1 MGEAIQQVKNQLDE
15 YWQSLDK
22 DKKKKI
28 VIIGIIAL
36 LSIIVLTILLTRTKY
51 EVLYRNLSLEDMG
64 DVKSKLDELGIEYKI
79 PDDDPTT
86 ILVPKDMK
94 NIAKI
99 ELASEGLPQ
108 SGYSFLD
115 AFKDSSWTMTD
126 YDKKERMKLALQSEL
141 ASTIAEIDGIE
152 KATVYI
158 KEKDESGFV
167 LNEYENETTASVFIE
182 KSGRRPLSAQTIEA
196 IKNLVAS
203 SVNMNPEKVQIIDN
217 EGNLLTGD
225 QSESEI
231 LMTEQF
237 LIRSSLESRI
247 NESIKK
253 FLENIFGPGNVDVRS
268 SVNINFDSEK
278 TTVVEFQPPI
288 EGNEEGLIRSIEEVE
303 EHISEAGAVGVP
315 GVEENIQDYVIAEED
330 GENYSR
336 RSSIINYELNE
347 INQEIL
353 RAPGQVEDITVAVLI
368 NRQFLLDEEFNED
381 IRTDIENLI
390 YAATGL
396 DTRQVEVIARDFA
409 LTDTPDLMPI
419 DADENLYRYIALG
432 ILVILIIIAI
442 IIYRRRKIEKEQF
455 EELQQRMA
463 EERAITEEVEDL
475 DLEIEK
481 PRLKYQIDNFVDKN
495 PELAAQLIRAWLNE

>member
-182 KSGRRPLSAQTIEA
+182 KSGRRPLPAQTIEA
-196 IKNLVAS
+196 IQNLVAS
-203 SVNMNPEKVQIIDN
+203 SVNMDPEKVQIIDN

-368 NRQFLLDEEFNED
+368 NRQVLLDEEFNED

>member
-182 KSGRRPLSAQTIEA
+182 KSGRRPLPAQTIEA
-196 IKNLVAS
+196 IQNLVAS

>member
-368 NRQFLLDEEFNED
+368 NRQVLLDEEFNED

>member
-368 NRQFLLDEEFNED
+368 NRQALLDEEFNED

>member
-182 KSGRRPLSAQTIEA
+182 KSGRRPLPAQTIEA

-368 NRQFLLDEEFNED
+368 NRQVLLDEEFNED

>member
-1 MGEAIQQVKNQLDE
+1 M
-15 YWQSLDK
+15 
-22 DKKKKI
+22 
-28 VIIGIIAL
+28 
-36 LSIIVLTILLTRTKY
+36 
-51 EVLYRNLSLEDMG
+51 
-64 DVKSKLDELGIEYKI
+64 
-79 PDDDPTT
+79 
-86 ILVPKDMK
+86 
-94 NIAKI
+94 
-99 ELASEGLPQ
+99 
-108 SGYSFLD
+108 
-115 AFKDSSWTMTD
+115 
-126 YDKKERMKLALQSEL
+126 
-141 ASTIAEIDGIE
+141 
-152 KATVYI
+152 
-158 KEKDESGFV
+158 
-167 LNEYENETTASVFIE
+167 
-182 KSGRRPLSAQTIEA
+182 
-196 IKNLVAS
+196 
-203 SVNMNPEKVQIIDN
+203 
-217 EGNLLTGD
+217 
-225 QSESEI
+225 
-231 LMTEQF
+231 
-237 LIRSSLESRI
+237 
-247 NESIKK
+247 
-253 FLENIFGPGNVDVRS
+253 
-268 SVNINFDSEK
+268 
-278 TTVVEFQPPI
+278 
-288 EGNEEGLIRSIEEVE
+288 IRSIEEVE

-368 NRQFLLDEEFNED
+368 NRQVLLDEEFNED

>member
-182 KSGRRPLSAQTIEA
+182 KKWPTT
-196 IKNLVAS
+196 LVS
-203 SVNMNPEKVQIIDN
+203 SDY
-217 EGNLLTGD
+217 
-225 QSESEI
+225 
-231 LMTEQF
+231 
-237 LIRSSLESRI
+237 RSY
-247 NESIKK
+247 KK
-253 FLENIFGPGNVDVRS
+253 SCGIFSKYEPR
-268 SVNINFDSEK
+268 K
-278 TTVVEFQPPI
+278 
-288 EGNEEGLIRSIEEVE
+288 
-303 EHISEAGAVGVP
+303 GA
-315 GVEENIQDYVIAEED
+315 N
-330 GENYSR
+330 
-336 RSSIINYELNE
+336 
-347 INQEIL
+347 
-353 RAPGQVEDITVAVLI
+353 
-368 NRQFLLDEEFNED
+368 NRQ
-381 IRTDIENLI
+381 
-390 YAATGL
+390 
-396 DTRQVEVIARDFA
+396 
-409 LTDTPDLMPI
+409 
-419 DADENLYRYIALG
+419 
-432 ILVILIIIAI
+432 
-442 IIYRRRKIEKEQF
+442 
-455 EELQQRMA
+455 
-463 EERAITEEVEDL
+463 
-475 DLEIEK
+475 
-481 PRLKYQIDNFVDKN
+481 
-495 PELAAQLIRAWLNE
+495 

>member
-1 MGEAIQQVKNQLDE
+1 MGEAIQQIKSQLDE
-15 YWQSLDK
+15 YWQSIDN
-22 DKKKKI
+22 DKKKRI
-28 VIIGIIAL
+28 IIIGIMAL
-36 LSIIVLTILLTRTKY
+36 LSIIILTVLLTRTRY

-64 DVKSKLDELGIEYKI
+64 EVKNKLDELGIDYKI
-79 PDDDPTT
+79 ANDDPTT

-115 AFKDSSWTMTD
+115 AFNDSSWTMTD
-126 YDKKERMKLALQSEL
+126 YDKKERMKFALQSEL
-141 ASTIAEIDGIE
+141 ASTIAGIDGIK

-158 KEKDESGFV
+158 NEKDESGFV
-167 LNEYENETTASVFIE
+167 LNEFENETTASVFIE
-182 KSGRRPLSAQTIEA
+182 KSGRRSLSGQTIEA
-196 IKNLVAS
+196 IQNLVAS
-203 SVNMNPEKVQIIDN
+203 SVNMDPEKVQIIDN

-225 QSESEI
+225 QSEAEI
-231 LMTEQF
+231 LLTDQF
-237 LIRSSLESRI
+237 LIRSSLESKI

-253 FLENIFGPGNVDVRS
+253 FLENIFGSGNVDVRS

-278 TTVVEFQPPI
+278 TTIVEFQPPI

-303 EHISEAGAVGVP
+303 EHITDVQASGRP
-315 GVEENIQDYVIAEED
+315 GTDENIPDYIMED
-330 GENYSR
+330 EDREAYYKRN
-336 RSSIINYELNE
+336 SIINYELNE

-368 NRQFLLDEEFNED
+368 NRQVLLDEEFNED
-381 IRTDIENLI
+381 IRRDIENLI

-396 DTRQVEVIARDFA
+396 DTRQVEVMASDFVVQETA
-409 LTDTPDLMPI
+409 DVLPI
-419 DADENLYRYIALG
+419 DDDRNLYWYAGLG
-432 ILVILIIIAI
+432 ILAILVILGL
-442 IIYRRRKIEKEQF
+442 IIYRRRKIEREQL
-455 EELQQRMA
+455 EDLQLRMA
-463 EERAITEEVEDL
+463 EERAITEEVEEL

-481 PRLKYQIDNFVDKN
+481 PKLKIQIDNFVEKN

>member
-182 KSGRRPLSAQTIEA
+182 KSGRRPLPAQTIEA
-196 IKNLVAS
+196 IQNLVAS
-203 SVNMNPEKVQIIDN
+203 SVNMDPEKVQIIDN

-315 GVEENIQDYVIAEED
+315 GVEENVQDYVIAEED

-368 NRQFLLDEEFNED
+368 NRQVLLDEEFNED

>member
-1 MGEAIQQVKNQLDE
+1 
-15 YWQSLDK
+15 
-22 DKKKKI
+22 
-28 VIIGIIAL
+28 
-36 LSIIVLTILLTRTKY
+36 
-51 EVLYRNLSLEDMG
+51 
-64 DVKSKLDELGIEYKI
+64 
-79 PDDDPTT
+79 
-86 ILVPKDMK
+86 
-94 NIAKI
+94 
-99 ELASEGLPQ
+99 
-108 SGYSFLD
+108 
-115 AFKDSSWTMTD
+115 
-126 YDKKERMKLALQSEL
+126 
-141 ASTIAEIDGIE
+141 
-152 KATVYI
+152 
-158 KEKDESGFV
+158 
-167 LNEYENETTASVFIE
+167 
-182 KSGRRPLSAQTIEA
+182 
-196 IKNLVAS
+196 
-203 SVNMNPEKVQIIDN
+203 MNPEKVQIIDN

-368 NRQFLLDEEFNED
+368 NRQALLDEEFNED

>member
-203 SVNMNPEKVQIIDN
+203 SVNMDPEKVQIIDN

-368 NRQFLLDEEFNED
+368 NRQVLLDEEFNED

>member
-1 MGEAIQQVKNQLDE
+1 MGEAIQQIKSQLDE
-15 YWQSLDK
+15 YWQSIDN
-22 DKKKKI
+22 DKKKRI
-28 VIIGIIAL
+28 IIIGIMAL
-36 LSIIVLTILLTRTKY
+36 LSIIILTVLLTRTRY

-64 DVKSKLDELGIEYKI
+64 EVKNKLDELGIDYKI
-79 PDDDPTT
+79 ANDDPTT

-115 AFKDSSWTMTD
+115 AFNDSSWTMTD
-126 YDKKERMKLALQSEL
+126 YDKKERMKFALQSEL
-141 ASTIAEIDGIE
+141 ASTIAGIDGIK

-158 KEKDESGFV
+158 NEKDESGFV
-167 LNEYENETTASVFIE
+167 LNEFENETTASVFIE
-182 KSGRRPLSAQTIEA
+182 KSGRRSLSGQTIEA
-196 IKNLVAS
+196 IQNLVAS
-203 SVNMNPEKVQIIDN
+203 SVNMDPEKVQIIDN

-225 QSESEI
+225 QSEAEI
-231 LMTEQF
+231 LLTDQF
-237 LIRSSLESRI
+237 LIRSSLESKI

-253 FLENIFGPGNVDVRS
+253 FLENIFGSGNVDVRS

-278 TTVVEFQPPI
+278 TTIVEFQPPI

-303 EHISEAGAVGVP
+303 EHITDVQASGRPGTDANIPDYIMEDEDREAYYKR
-315 GVEENIQDYVIAEED
+315 N
-330 GENYSR
+330 
-336 RSSIINYELNE
+336 SIINYELNE

-368 NRQFLLDEEFNED
+368 NRQVLLDEEFNED
-381 IRTDIENLI
+381 IRRDIENLI

-396 DTRQVEVIARDFA
+396 DTRQVEVMASDFVVQETA
-409 LTDTPDLMPI
+409 DVLPI
-419 DADENLYRYIALG
+419 DDDRNLYWYVGLG
-432 ILVILIIIAI
+432 ILAILVILGL
-442 IIYRRRKIEKEQF
+442 IIYRRRKIEREQL
-455 EELQQRMA
+455 EDLQLRMA
-463 EERAITEEVEDL
+463 EERAITEEVEEL

-481 PRLKYQIDNFVDKN
+481 PKLKIQIDNFVEKN